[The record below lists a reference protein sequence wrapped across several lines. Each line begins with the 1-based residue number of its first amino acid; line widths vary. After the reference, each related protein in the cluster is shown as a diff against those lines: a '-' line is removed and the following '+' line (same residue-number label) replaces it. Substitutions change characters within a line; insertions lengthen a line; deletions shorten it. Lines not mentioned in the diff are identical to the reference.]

1 MFYSEKTVEGV
12 VNKMDSN
19 ADLVF
24 GNWIVKYPQYNG
36 VERYRKAGELKNL
49 WKGMV
54 FSHQTLFTRKH
65 LLINNKFDYHNY
77 KNGADYDFIMKAY
90 YKGYKFQKINHNIAV
105 VTAGGKSDVKRI
117 NSMQEMLRILRK
129 YDNKVFHF
137 LYYFFL
143 IVKSFIKTNTKKF
156 IPYKLLCKIYRKLN
170 NKSRNV

>member
-1 MFYSEKTVEGV
+1 M
-12 VNKMDSN
+12 NNN

-54 FSHQTLFTRKH
+54 FSHQTLFTRIHILKK
-65 LLINNKFDYHNY
+65 NKFNYHSY

-90 YKGYKFQKINHNIAV
+90 YKGYKFQKINQTIAV
-105 VTAGGKSDVKRI
+105 VTAGGNSDVKRI
-117 NSMQEMLRILRK
+117 NSIQERLRILRK
-129 YDNKVFHF
+129 YDNNPVQL

-143 IVKSFIKTNTKKF
+143 IFKSVIKINAKKL
-156 IPYKLLCKIYRKLN
+156 IPYSFLCKIYRKLN
-170 NKSRNV
+170 NKRCDV